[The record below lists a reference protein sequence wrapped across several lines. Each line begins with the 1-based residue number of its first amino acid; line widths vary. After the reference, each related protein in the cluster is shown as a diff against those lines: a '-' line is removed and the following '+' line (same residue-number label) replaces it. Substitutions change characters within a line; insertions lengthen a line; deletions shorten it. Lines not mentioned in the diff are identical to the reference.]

1 MSLTQ
6 TLEVQAGASSGKQRA
21 SSPKSI
27 MHEQMR
33 NIELLESGL
42 ETVEHLADTHLPKR
56 ARKQILELVGPAALC
71 LTFVE
76 DVVRVIFRFSEQ
88 YRYLTVTRGMY
99 GWFAVAML
107 LLSCA
112 VQAGGAACILSR
124 TRVTAG
130 AYALLGFTAAQP
142 FLYGT
147 HADMD
152 FMTRALTLSGGFLLL
167 LRSENERRY
176 HDLMSMTIGTEA
188 SVSAGSDQLQLA
200 GRLLL
205 TLLFLFQ
212 AVSSPHGGLHSVLT
226 APSVANVLSTLLL
239 VALSLMVSL
248 GFRTDISSMALALV
262 LAASAVVM
270 YPFWSAPAH
279 LADFYRYYFFQA
291 ASITGGL
298 MLLTLHGPGGLS
310 LDGHKKKL

>member
-1 MSLTQ
+1 
-6 TLEVQAGASSGKQRA
+6 
-21 SSPKSI
+21 
-27 MHEQMR
+27 
-33 NIELLESGL
+33 
-42 ETVEHLADTHLPKR
+42 
-56 ARKQILELVGPAALC
+56 
-71 LTFVE
+71 
-76 DVVRVIFRFSEQ
+76 
-88 YRYLTVTRGMY
+88 MY

-112 VQAGGAACILSR
+112 VQAGGAACILGR
-124 TRVTAG
+124 TRVKAG

-142 FLYGT
+142 FIYGT

-167 LRSENERRY
+167 LKGENEKLGQRRY
-176 HDLMSMTIGTEA
+176 HDLMSMTIGSEA

-226 APSVANVLSTLLL
+226 APSVANVLSMLLL
-239 VALSLMVSL
+239 VALSLMVCL
-248 GFRTDISSMALALV
+248 GFRTDVSSMALTLV

-270 YPFWSAPAH
+270 YARNPPSRYRSPPAH
-279 LADFYRYYFFQA
+279 PP
-291 ASITGGL
+291 ITTTGAQPPL
-298 MLLTLHGPGGLS
+298 I
-310 LDGHKKKL
+310 